1 MFNYIE
7 NLTFRPEEILV
18 YLRKSRT
25 DDPTLTVEE
34 VLAKHEAIL
43 DEWSEKHLG
52 GKVPEQNKFREVV
65 SGETIADRPEMQH
78 ILKLI
83 ESPRIKAIL
92 TVEVQR
98 ISRGDLEDAGRIIK
112 LLRYTN
118 TLVITPQKTYDITN
132 EYDRD
137 FFERELKRGNEFLE
151 YQKRIMQRGTL
162 LSVSQGNYVGNVAPY
177 GYIKS
182 WVMDGKRKCPTLSPH
197 EEQASIV
204 YMAFDLFVNKD
215 MSIYGI
221 CDHFDDIG
229 ILPPRGKHWSV
240 ASFRSLLSNPVYI
253 GKIRWNNR
261 KTVTIVEN
269 GEITKTRPRA
279 KNGEFLLYDGKHPA
293 IISEDWFNK
302 AQAKLKQNESKVN
315 HTSEIR
321 NPLASLVHC
330 QCGTAMT
337 LRTHRL
343 SDGNHRYAPRL
354 VCNNIKHCGT
364 GSCTYDDIISI
375 LRDELQREIHDFEIL
390 VKNEPTDAVKI
401 QERIIRSLEK
411 KLEDLDTK
419 ELAQWE
425 AQTDPDTTKRMPM
438 AIFTKLNEKLQKER
452 EETKEAL
459 HNAKES
465 LPTLEKTRE
474 ALVRFKDA
482 LRALNDPTASGEEK
496 NRLLKACIIDIV
508 YTREAPERLRRAPNE
523 SPGTT
528 IKTTGAHW
536 SNPPIQIEVKYRV

>member
-1 MFNYIE
+1 MYNYTE
-7 NLTFRPEEILV
+7 TLSFRPEEVLV

-34 VLAKHEAIL
+34 VLAKHEASL
-43 DEWSEKHLG
+43 DEWAEKRLC
-52 GKVPEQNKFREVV
+52 GKVPEENKFREVV
-65 SGETIADRPEMQH
+65 SGETIADRPEMQR

-83 ESPRIKAIL
+83 ETPKIKAIL

-118 TLVITPQKTYDITN
+118 TLVITPQKTYDISN

-162 LSVSQGNYVGNVAPY
+162 LSVSQGNYVGNVAPF
-177 GYIKS
+177 GYIKA
-182 WVMDGKRKCPTLSPH
+182 WTMDGKRKCPTLSPH
-197 EEQASIV
+197 EEQAPIV
-204 YMAFDLFVNKD
+204 YMAFDLFVNKG

-229 ILPPRGKHWSV
+229 ITPPRGEHWSA
-240 ASFRSLLSNPVYI
+240 ASLRSLLANPVYI

-261 KTVTIVEN
+261 KTVTVVEN

-279 KNGEFLLYDGKHPA
+279 KDGEYLLYDGKHPA
-293 IISEDWFNK
+293 IISEEWFQK
-302 AQAKLKQNESKVN
+302 AQVKLKQNESKVK
-315 HTSEIR
+315 HTSKIR

-343 SDGNHRYAPRL
+343 PDGTYRYAPRL
-354 VCNNIKHCGT
+354 VCNNLKHCGT
-364 GSCTYDDIISI
+364 GSCTYDDLITI
-375 LRDELQREIHDFEIL
+375 LRDSLLQEIKDFEIL
-390 VKNEPTDAVKI
+390 VKSEPTDAVKI
-401 QERIIRSLEK
+401 QERVIKSLEK
-411 KLEDLDTK
+411 KLADLDAK

-425 AQTDPDTTKRMPM
+425 AQTDPDPAKRMPA

-459 HNAKES
+459 HNARES
-465 LPTLEKTRE
+465 LPTLGKARE

-482 LRALNDPTASGEEK
+482 LKALDDPNASEEEK
-496 NRLLKACIIDIV
+496 NRLFKACIIDII

-523 SPGTT
+523 PHGTT
-528 IKTTGAHW
+528 IKTSGAHW
-536 SNPPIQIEVKYRV
+536 TNTPIQLDVKYRV